1 MRAFYLQV
9 IYNFLWLKKISCVP
23 ISSCKI
29 FLTPKLN
36 ISSIAPFPWPA
47 APYVRIIHILDSL
60 ASFWR
65 RKNAFL
71 FLYYVGALSHWIH
84 RFWSLILYLIM
95 TLKSAWSTNTGLWM
109 VSSLKWKW
117 YREPTGSTMEQW
129 RVKCFTKKWV
139 DCTSPFG
146 HKAKFCEQ
154 SNLCTCHYE
163 LLSSKKQNKITE
175 EQLSTV
181 LCLRCVLAEPKTCW

>member
-9 IYNFLWLKKISCVP
+9 ICNFLWLKKISCVP

-47 APYVRIIHILDSL
+47 APYVRIIHILNSL

-71 FLYYVGALSHWIH
+71 FLYYMGALSHWIH
-84 RFWSLILYLIM
+84 RFWSLMLYLIM
-95 TLKSAWSTNTGLWM
+95 TLTNTGLWM

-129 RVKCFTKKWV
+129 RVKCFTKKVIWLHF
-139 DCTSPFG
+139 TFWS
-146 HKAKFCEQ
+146 Q
-154 SNLCTCHYE
+154 SKVLWTIKSVY
-163 LLSSKKQNKITE
+163 LPLWASFIKKTKQNSRRTVINSFMFKIRISRT
-175 EQLSTV
+175 
-181 LCLRCVLAEPKTCW
+181 